1 MLGRLLGDPILA
13 AFLGLATGVGLLVFS
28 RLSFRGMRPQ
38 NPEAGLA
45 IVVVLMLVRMA
56 LAAGVLLA
64 VRAVAGFGFLPFALS
79 MAGGFLCAYMYE
91 LVKYAFVPSGAPGL
105 LGRTVKE
112 GTHSW
117 NN

>member
-1 MLGRLLGDPILA
+1 MLGRLLSDPVLA
-13 AFLGLATGVGLLVFS
+13 VLLGLAAGVGLLALS
-28 RLSFRGMRPQ
+28 RLSFRAMRPE

-45 IVVVLMLVRMA
+45 LIATLLLVRMA
-56 LAAGVLLA
+56 IAGCVLVAARL
-64 VRAVAGFGFLPFALS
+64 VAGSGFLPFAIS

-117 NN
+117 IN